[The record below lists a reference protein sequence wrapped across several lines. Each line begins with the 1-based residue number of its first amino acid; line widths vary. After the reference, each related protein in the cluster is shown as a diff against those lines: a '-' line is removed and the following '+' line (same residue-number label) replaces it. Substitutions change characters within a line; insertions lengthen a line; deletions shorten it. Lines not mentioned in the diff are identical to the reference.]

1 MEFYLFFI
9 FSKDNENMVKLSGG
23 GNKACVETKSHRK
36 VSYDER
42 TLIPEFQEEKFRLNP
57 HVDGFT
63 QQVNLVNRLNI
74 HWFTISYCYS
84 HLIQN
89 SNRSSGSKIFLLWII
104 KDVERYLLH
113 SFYFPV

>member
-1 MEFYLFFI
+1 
-9 FSKDNENMVKLSGG
+9 MVKLSGG
-23 GNKACVETKSHRK
+23 GNKASVETKTHRK

-74 HWFTISYCYS
+74 HSEGVHRRPEKRFSILKRTPGMAYS
-84 HLIQN
+84 
-89 SNRSSGSKIFLLWII
+89 
-104 KDVERYLLH
+104 
-113 SFYFPV
+113 

>member
-1 MEFYLFFI
+1 MELYLFFI

-23 GNKACVETKSHRK
+23 GNKASVETKTHRK

-63 QQVNLVNRLNI
+63 QQVKLVYRL
-74 HWFTISYCYS
+74 
-84 HLIQN
+84 
-89 SNRSSGSKIFLLWII
+89 KIFSEREHLEWLIPRAEIDNLL
-104 KDVERYLLH
+104 LLVRPN
-113 SFYFPV
+113 SKFQQALCWVC

>member
-23 GNKACVETKSHRK
+23 GNKASVEKKSHRK

-63 QQVNLVNRLNI
+63 QQVKLAYKLKFFLEGRGGGAERE
-74 HWFTISYCYS
+74 
-84 HLIQN
+84 HL
-89 SNRSSGSKIFLLWII
+89 
-104 KDVERYLLH
+104 E
-113 SFYFPV
+113 